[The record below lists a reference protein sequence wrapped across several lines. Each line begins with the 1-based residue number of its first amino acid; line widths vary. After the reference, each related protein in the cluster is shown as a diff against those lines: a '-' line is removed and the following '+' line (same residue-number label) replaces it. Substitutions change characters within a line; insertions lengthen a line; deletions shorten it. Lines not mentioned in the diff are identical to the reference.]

1 MPDQITTADMS
12 QHWRIID
19 ATGSDD
25 SHRIHGKWWVSIA
38 SIVAIDVCIWD
49 KELNRGRVFYSR
61 DLTAF
66 VGDRRRVE
74 LPKHMIAS
82 DRLAEAEDAWD
93 LLMAVIQ
100 AVADTPWKPLADG
113 EVNGQITTAAE
124 LDALPPAEAI
134 ADALIR
140 YETSG
145 MCHYGKTCGLC
156 DCGKADEQTQT
167 RDAMELDRARA
178 VLALF
183 PEQRCAPTEEEVA
196 RLIEPDAWAL
206 SDMEWHDDYGR
217 TTAVG
222 RSLEERGY
230 IRRSA
235 NARARNIAKLY
246 ADQPTVA
253 QAKADALREAAMDWT
268 DFDAAAMGTPA
279 AWFRARAAAIE
290 KGAHDG

>member
-38 SIVAIDVCIWD
+38 NIVAIDVCIWD

-66 VGDRRRVE
+66 VSDRRRVE

-82 DRLAEAEDAWD
+82 DRLAEAEGAWD

-113 EVNGQITTAAE
+113 EVI
-124 LDALPPAEAI
+124 PP
-134 ADALIR
+134 
-140 YETSG
+140 
-145 MCHYGKTCGLC
+145 
-156 DCGKADEQTQT
+156 
-167 RDAMELDRARA
+167 
-178 VLALF
+178 
-183 PEQRCAPTEEEVA
+183 QRCAPSEDELAKAVTSGWVEGFDEFGKYG
-196 RLIEPDAWAL
+196 PQFDSAL
-206 SDMEWHDDYGR
+206 
-217 TTAVG
+217 A
-222 RSLEERGY
+222 
-230 IRRSA
+230 
-235 NARARNIAKLY
+235 ARAVAKLY
-246 ADQPTVA
+246 GDQPTVA

-279 AWFRARAAAIE
+279 AWFRARAAAIK

>member
-1 MPDQITTADMS
+1 MPDQIATADMS

-38 SIVAIDVCIWD
+38 NIVAIDVCIWD

-113 EVNGQITTAAE
+113 EVI
-124 LDALPPAEAI
+124 PP
-134 ADALIR
+134 
-140 YETSG
+140 
-145 MCHYGKTCGLC
+145 
-156 DCGKADEQTQT
+156 
-167 RDAMELDRARA
+167 
-178 VLALF
+178 
-183 PEQRCAPTEEEVA
+183 QRCAPSEEEVA

-222 RSLEERGY
+222 RSLEERSY

-235 NARARNIAKLY
+235 NARARKIAKLY
-246 ADQPTVA
+246 ADQP
-253 QAKADALREAAMDWT
+253 KC
-268 DFDAAAMGTPA
+268 G
-279 AWFRARAAAIE
+279 AWHVIQ
-290 KGAHDG
+290 GIP

>member
-66 VGDRRRVE
+66 VRDRRRVE

-100 AVADTPWKPLADG
+100 AVADTPW
-113 EVNGQITTAAE
+113 
-124 LDALPPAEAI
+124 DA
-134 ADALIR
+134 
-140 YETSG
+140 G
-145 MCHYGKTCGLC
+145 
-156 DCGKADEQTQT
+156 
-167 RDAMELDRARA
+167 
-178 VLALF
+178 
-183 PEQRCAPTEEEVA
+183 
-196 RLIEPDAWAL
+196 
-206 SDMEWHDDYGR
+206 
-217 TTAVG
+217 G
-222 RSLEERGY
+222 RSVSTCPRGHELAHCPLHC
-230 IRRSA
+230 RRYSA
-235 NARARNIAKLY
+235 AVRGM
-246 ADQPTVA
+246 PPP
-253 QAKADALREAAMDWT
+253 W
-268 DFDAAAMGTPA
+268 
-279 AWFRARAAAIE
+279 
-290 KGAHDG
+290 

>member
-1 MPDQITTADMS
+1 MPAQTPTSDVS
-12 QHWRIID
+12 QHWRTTD

-38 SIVAIDVCIWD
+38 NIVAIDVCIWD

-66 VGDRRRVE
+66 VNDRRGVE

-100 AVADTPWKPLADG
+100 AVADAPWKPLADG
-113 EVNGQITTAAE
+113 EVIPPQRCAPSEGE
-124 LDALPPAEAI
+124 LAKAVTSGWVEGVDEFGKYGPQFDPALP
-134 ADALIR
+134 
-140 YETSG
+140 
-145 MCHYGKTCGLC
+145 
-156 DCGKADEQTQT
+156 
-167 RDAMELDRARA
+167 ARA

-183 PEQRCAPTEEEVA
+183 
-196 RLIEPDAWAL
+196 
-206 SDMEWHDDYGR
+206 G
-217 TTAVG
+217 
-222 RSLEERGY
+222 
-230 IRRSA
+230 
-235 NARARNIAKLY
+235 
-246 ADQPTVA
+246 DQPTVA

-290 KGAHDG
+290 KGAQ

>member
-38 SIVAIDVCIWD
+38 NIVAIDVCIWD

-66 VGDRRRVE
+66 VSDRRRVE

-113 EVNGQITTAAE
+113 EV
-124 LDALPPAEAI
+124 
-134 ADALIR
+134 
-140 YETSG
+140 
-145 MCHYGKTCGLC
+145 
-156 DCGKADEQTQT
+156 
-167 RDAMELDRARA
+167 
-178 VLALF
+178 
-183 PEQRCAPTEEEVA
+183 QR
-196 RLIEPDAWAL
+196 
-206 SDMEWHDDYGR
+206 
-217 TTAVG
+217 
-222 RSLEERGY
+222 
-230 IRRSA
+230 
-235 NARARNIAKLY
+235 
-246 ADQPTVA
+246 
-253 QAKADALREAAMDWT
+253 
-268 DFDAAAMGTPA
+268 
-279 AWFRARAAAIE
+279 
-290 KGAHDG
+290 

>member
-38 SIVAIDVCIWD
+38 NIVAIDVCIWD
-49 KELNRGRVFYSR
+49 KGNNRGRVFYSR

-66 VGDRRRVE
+66 VNDRRRVE

-156 DCGKADEQTQT
+156 DCGRADETPEQTQT
-167 RDAMELDRARA
+167 RDAMEMDRARA
-178 VLALF
+178 VLALI
-183 PEQRCAPTEEEVA
+183 PPQRCAPSEDELAKAVTSGWVEGFDEFGKYG
-196 RLIEPDAWAL
+196 PQFDSAL
-206 SDMEWHDDYGR
+206 
-217 TTAVG
+217 A
-222 RSLEERGY
+222 
-230 IRRSA
+230 
-235 NARARNIAKLY
+235 ARAVAKLY
-246 ADQPTVA
+246 GDQPTVA

-279 AWFRARAAAIE
+279 AWFRSRAAAIE